1 MSTFKKLLAL
11 TLALAMVLSVSAFA
25 GYKADTYKDA
35 ASIDED
41 CEDAIE
47 LLYALD
53 IMKGD
58 ANGNFNPTA
67 TITRAEMAKMI
78 YVVLN
83 YGKDDLAVNYKGAKF
98 FSDVVAGAWYEGYV
112 NYAATIKLVQGRGNG
127 TFGPNDPIT
136 TAEAAKMLLTA
147 IGYSAADRGYTGAG
161 WAQNVLS
168 DAAILELLDGY
179 NYSTTGYAPRQW
191 VAVMFV
197 NALGAYTFDTIRP
210 VISGGL
216 LTSVNADQSYI
227 KMGQKYLKY
236 AEYEGYLV
244 AANGYYIDGTR
255 SNFVDSD
262 GYFTADF
269 FIYDTSA
276 EEYVGLDGDVSIE
289 DLGQHFKIIAVKGDA
304 ISIRNTGK
312 SVVAEDEVKDVT
324 SELTYATS
332 SNNYK
337 NIYEFTVGDLT
348 GKLNGGKSTST
359 VNVLDVKAGNDKYES
374 MTAATLKSE
383 IDKAGT
389 RNDVVRAID
398 KDGDGDI
405 DYVIYTPVEYAVIT
419 KAATSNKYG
428 DYVKATSAAGVEL
441 KFGNPANASLYLDSC
456 IITDDELVA
465 GNYVKFTW
473 NIDAEKYNVEV
484 LDVLEAADFDSR
496 KVTKNEYTFD
506 GETYNIAA
514 NAFTGIDRELGKAGI
529 LGDAYDIVVDGDLL
543 VYAEP
548 TDGSYKSMDEI
559 NEHLAVLI
567 KADYRNSDDENTKQ
581 VKLLTIDGEIAW
593 YSYDNAAAK
602 KNANNGAVVW
612 SDLFTFE
619 VYAEDKTLTTW
630 DKLYIKHE
638 TDDGLWLEA
647 INASDAA
654 DQTQMDTT
662 LFDKF
667 VDRDDKTLDV
677 DGGKAKYDSKRVPA
691 DYKFFAYV
699 DDEYTV
705 ITMADLEDGDYADVD
720 AKYALVKEG
729 TYYDTIVGGYFRVG
743 DAVVAE
749 DGYLF
754 VTEIYEKETADATTI
769 LALINGSEEEIEIE
783 LSDSSVQ
790 PNLNNCY
797 YYEYDGEVYTLTAHW
812 DGDWAEMQYADD
824 ELWYVKGAG
833 HDSID
838 FDDYDVFALKTIE
851 SLRNN
856 VDGTWEVQN
865 TTVEFTTAEDLLA
878 AIAEC
883 EAMLEADNETY
894 SFKYSF
900 IEGTQYMGGSN
911 DDILY
916 VQIDMYM
923 VDNAD

>member
-1 MSTFKKLLAL
+1 MFQNALENAL
-11 TLALAMVLSVSAFA
+11 T
-25 GYKADTYKDA
+25 YNT
-35 ASIDED
+35 
-41 CEDAIE
+41 
-47 LLYALD
+47 
-53 IMKGD
+53 
-58 ANGNFNPTA
+58 
-67 TITRAEMAKMI
+67 MA
-78 YVVLN
+78 
-83 YGKDDLAVNYKGAKF
+83 
-98 FSDVVAGAWYEGYV
+98 
-112 NYAATIKLVQGRGNG
+112 
-127 TFGPNDPIT
+127 
-136 TAEAAKMLLTA
+136 
-147 IGYSAADRGYTGAG
+147 
-161 WAQNVLS
+161 
-168 DAAILELLDGY
+168 
-179 NYSTTGYAPRQW
+179 
-191 VAVMFV
+191 
-197 NALGAYTFDTIRP
+197 P
-210 VISGGL
+210 VITGGL
-216 LTSVNADQSYI
+216 LTSVSGGYEALT
-227 KMGQKYLKY
+227 MGEKYY
-236 AEYEGYLV
+236 GFEVVEGYLV
-244 AANGYYIDGTR
+244 AANGYYIAGAAK
-255 SNFVDSD
+255 NYEDSD
-262 GYFTADF
+262 GDWTADC
-269 FIYDTSA
+269 FIYDGDD
-276 EEYVGLDGDVSIE
+276 YVGVDADVTIE
-289 DLGQHFKIIAVKGDA
+289 DLGQHFKAIVVDGDVV
-304 ISIRNTGK
+304 SLRNTGK

-324 SELTYATS
+324 YELTYATS

-348 GKLNGGKSTST
+348 GKINGGKADSK
-359 VNVLDVKAGNDKYES
+359 VNVLDVKAGNYSYES
-374 MTAATLKSE
+374 MTATNLKTE
-383 IDKAGT
+383 LTKAGT

-428 DYVKATSAAGVEL
+428 DYVKATSAAGAEL
-441 KFGNPANASLYLDSC
+441 KFGDPANANLYLDSC

-514 NAFTGIDRELGKAGI
+514 NAFTGIERELGKAGI

-559 NEHLAVLI
+559 NANLAVLI

-593 YSYDNAAAK
+593 YSYDNTAAK
-602 KNANNGAVVW
+602 KNLNKGAVVW

-647 INASDAA
+647 INASDTA

-754 VTEIYEKETADATTI
+754 VTEVYEKEYEDDVTTI
-769 LALINGSEEEIEIE
+769 LALINGNEEEVEIE
-783 LSDSSVQ
+783 LSKDSAKPV
-790 PNLNNCY
+790 LNNCY
-797 YYEYDGEVYTLTAHW
+797 YYQYDGDVYKLSAEW
-812 DGDWAEMQYADD
+812 DGGWTEMKYADD

-833 HDSID
+833 HASID
-838 FDDYDVFALKTIE
+838 FDDYDVFALKTTE
-851 SLRNN
+851 HLRND
-856 VDGTWEVQN
+856 VDGTWEVE
-865 TTVEFTTAEDLLA
+865 TITVEFTSAEDLLA

-883 EAMLEADNETY
+883 EALLDADNETY
-894 SFKYSF
+894 SFEYNF
-900 IEGTQYMGGSN
+900 IEGTLHMGGSN

-916 VQIDMYM
+916 VRIDMYM